1 MLLHLRQIH
10 AIVDCQHVTMQP
22 TIQPYAKN
30 ERVPP
35 RDLPA
40 TPDNI
45 DLDRLVA
52 DPDYRRAVKDLLRRW
67 GIRGDGRAG
76 RH

>member
-1 MLLHLRQIH
+1 MPYSRPIAATVDREDRTMLPLLQ
-10 AIVDCQHVTMQP
+10 T
-22 TIQPYAKN
+22 YAMN

-40 TPDNI
+40 TPDDI

-52 DPDYRRAVKDLLRRW
+52 DPAYRSAVKDLLRRW
-67 GIRGDGRAG
+67 GIRGDRQ
-76 RH
+76 RERR

>member
-1 MLLHLRQIH
+1 MLPL
-10 AIVDCQHVTMQP
+10 
-22 TIQPYAKN
+22 IQTYAMN

-40 TPDNI
+40 TPEDI

-67 GIRGDGRAG
+67 GIRGDRKSGAD
-76 RH
+76 

>member
-1 MLLHLRQIH
+1 
-10 AIVDCQHVTMQP
+10 MQP
-22 TIQPYAKN
+22 SILSYATN

-35 RDLPA
+35 RELPA
-40 TPDNI
+40 TPDDI

-67 GIRGDGRAG
+67 GIRGDQKNGC
-76 RH
+76 H

>member
-1 MLLHLRQIH
+1 M
-10 AIVDCQHVTMQP
+10 
-22 TIQPYAKN
+22 N

-40 TPDNI
+40 TPDEI